1 MRVGIVEVLGAGEVN
16 DILESEFEKE
26 VSTLEI
32 KRQMVPTIDDS
43 TLGAKRLVEDAACD
57 FVVIG
62 YALEENEKL
71 SQAFQA
77 SILQAQFALK
87 KNIFRVI
94 VPHDKEIKD
103 YAKDAAK
110 EIIRYFYKPDELQHE
125 RSAMTPD
132 QEQQQESS
140 FNPFAMF
147 G

>member
-16 DILESEFEKE
+16 DILEAEFEKE

-32 KRQMVPTIDDS
+32 KRQMVPTIDDAS
-43 TLGAKRLVEDAACD
+43 LGAKRLVEDSACD
-57 FVVIG
+57 FVVVG
-62 YALEENEKL
+62 YALEDKEKL
-71 SQAFQA
+71 SQAFQET
-77 SILQAQFALK
+77 ILRAQFELK

-94 VPHDKEIKD
+94 VPHDKEIEG

-125 RSAMTPD
+125 RSTMASG
-132 QEQQQESS
+132 QEQESS

>member
-1 MRVGIVEVLGAGEVN
+1 MRVGIVEVLGAEEVN
-16 DILESEFEKE
+16 NVLEDEFEKE

-32 KRQMVPTIDDS
+32 KRQLVPTIDDS
-43 TLGAKRLVEDAACD
+43 ALGAKRLAEESACD
-57 FVVIG
+57 FIVIG

-77 SILQAQFALK
+77 SILNAQFALK

-94 VPHDKEIKD
+94 VPADKEIEG
-103 YAKDAAK
+103 YAREAAK
-110 EIIRYFYKPDELQHE
+110 EIVRYFYKPGELQRE
-125 RSAMTPD
+125 RSSMTP
-132 QEQQQESS
+132 EQQPESS